1 MGNQRKKN
9 RIRCKIDNLP
19 PEMKERVDLM
29 LADTRYTY
37 MEISQALAEEGYE
50 ISKSAVGRYALRTN
64 GAAQRLIEAQEQT
77 KALINVMKN
86 NPDTD
91 YTEASMQLL
100 MDGLTKKLASAQ
112 EEFDEMPLDK
122 AGRLIASLSRTKIYK
137 DRVKQDMKKK
147 VDLAFEKLESEM
159 LQAIRNDKELA
170 PKLTEILQT
179 AKQRMMLDDN

>member
-19 PEMKERVDLM
+19 PEIKERVDLM
-29 LADTRYTY
+29 LADTKYTY
-37 MEISQALAEEGYE
+37 MEIAMALAEDGYE

-100 MDGLTKKLASAQ
+100 MDGLTKKLAAAQ

-122 AGRLIASLSRTKIYK
+122 AGRLIASLSRTKVYK
-137 DRVKQDMKKK
+137 DRVKQDMRKKL
-147 VDLAFEKLESEM
+147 DLAFEKLESDM
-159 LQAIRNDKELA
+159 LKAIRNDEELA
-170 PKLTEILQT
+170 PQMINVLKK
-179 AKQRMMLDDN
+179 AKDRMMQDDD

>member
-1 MGNQRKKN
+1 MGRQRKKN

-19 PEMKERVDLM
+19 DEIKSEVDMM
-29 LADTRYTY
+29 LADTKYTY
-37 MEISQALAEEGYE
+37 LEIAQFLSDKEYE

-64 GAAQRLIEAQEQT
+64 GATQRLIEAQEQT
-77 KALINVMKN
+77 KALINVMKS
-86 NPDTD
+86 NPDID

-100 MDGLTKKLASAQ
+100 MDGLTKKMAAAQ
-112 EEFDEMPLDK
+112 EEFDMMPLDK
-122 AGRLIASLSRTKIYK
+122 AGRLIANLSRTKIYK

-179 AKQRMMLDDN
+179 AKQRMISDDD

>member
-1 MGNQRKKN
+1 MGKQRKKN
-9 RIRCKIDNLP
+9 RVRSKIDNLP
-19 PEMKERVDLM
+19 EDIKSEVDSM
-29 LADTRYTY
+29 LADTKYTY
-37 MEISQALAEEGYE
+37 LEISEFLYEKDFE

-64 GAAQRLIEAQEQT
+64 GATQRLLEAQEQT